1 MKHTAETPIRVCM
14 VRSPTAEQDRHI
26 SAAVAQQSVGNSVER
41 SSNEFIPYT
50 LAEDGDELDV
60 LVVSDTA
67 HIQNDTYIDVYIVG
81 ALLMEDECGT
91 YHKLLAVTTS
101 DYESGDIQSLY
112 DIPAD
117 RLESIQTFF
126 SNCENAVAQR
136 RCLRNNPLRI
146 QGFTLEDYY
155 KKNEPD
161 KWSVVHGFVGK
172 PAAIKLY
179 QKSILPHNITD
190 EVSSSSI
197 AVEVGSSAKTVELSA
212 HT

>member
-1 MKHTAETPIRVCM
+1 MEKQHTTETLINVYIEIEKGSNLKYEFNKQTNQLELDRVLS
-14 VRSPTAEQDRHI
+14 SPHVYPYAY
-26 SAAVAQQSVGNSVER
+26 G
-41 SSNEFIPYT
+41 FIPYT

-67 HIQNDTYIDVYIVG
+67 RIQNDTYIDVYIVG
-81 ALLMEDECGT
+81 ALLMEDEHGND
-91 YHKLLAVTTS
+91 HKILAVPN
-101 DYESGDIQSLY
+101 YENGGIRSLY

-126 SNCENAVAQR
+126 SNCE
-136 RCLRNNPLRI
+136 
-146 QGFTLEDYY
+146 
-155 KKNEPD
+155 KNEPD